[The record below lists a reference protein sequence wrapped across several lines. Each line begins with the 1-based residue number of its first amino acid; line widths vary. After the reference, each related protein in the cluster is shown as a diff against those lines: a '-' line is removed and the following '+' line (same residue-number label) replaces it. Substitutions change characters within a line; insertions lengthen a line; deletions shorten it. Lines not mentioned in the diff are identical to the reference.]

1 MDTPNHANS
10 SVFPMTRWT
19 LVGHLKDPGESGIMA
34 RRALDQLC
42 SSYWYPLY
50 VFARRFGL
58 GEDEAKD
65 VVQDLFA
72 RMIEGNSMAQAEAEK
87 GKLRNF
93 LLTSLKFEIG
103 HLRERE
109 RAAKR
114 GGGRATESL
123 DLTDAEGRYLLE
135 PETQEADPERAFER
149 KWALQL
155 LQRTRDILREV
166 YARDGKAVLFD
177 LLSPA
182 LSEGDRWTGHVQAAQ
197 MLGMNEGA
205 VRVALSRLRKRY
217 AEALR
222 NEVAATVG
230 DDGDVKAEL
239 AYLIGIFGQG

>member
-10 SVFPMTRWT
+10 SVFPATRWT
-19 LVGHLKDPGESGIMA
+19 LVGHLKDPGESGILA

-58 GEDEAKD
+58 GEDDARD
-65 VVQDLFA
+65 IVQDLFA
-72 RMIEGNSMAQAEAEK
+72 RMIEGNYMAQAEAAK

-135 PETQEADPERAFER
+135 PESQEADPERAFER

-166 YARDGKAVLFD
+166 YVRDGKGPLFD

-182 LSEGDRWTGHVQAAQ
+182 LSEGDRWQGHVHAAEV
-197 MLGMNEGA
+197 LGMNEGT

-222 NEVAATVG
+222 NEVAITVG
-230 DDGDVKAEL
+230 EDGDVKSEL
-239 AYLIGIFGQG
+239 AYLIGLFGQG